1 MADPGFVLATQ
12 KTKDKEWKE
21 TCQIIYKKLTEELPW
36 FKKNMGS
43 HYKGF
48 VGTLAWAVLEH
59 RVTLD
64 EITTSLKEKSGEI
77 IRLNNRITEAYKTQ
91 TEKVSPQGIFTIIA
105 SSYVAGYLYG
115 IDPVLL
121 VAIARTEN
129 RFKTKGASK
138 KGAIGA
144 FQVVP
149 NSSLML
155 DLHPQQPGSKRRL
168 EIVNEQIAACGGKTI
183 RKLARLPKWEKI
195 TDSKNG
201 KLDDRDARKILEYPV
216 HCAIWA
222 ARTLMMKGYL
232 LNIENK
238 NAHTCLRK
246 EDMGKSEIVKKW
258 LASYNGPTDAE
269 EPKSF
274 YTRMLKE
281 SKEIVIDAAL
291 ERRKELARQY
301 GEDVY
306 NWYLD
311 YRKIARITQTIPKV
325 N

>member
-1 MADPGFVLATQ
+1 MASPGFVLATK
-12 KTKDKEWKE
+12 KTKVNEWKE
-21 TCQIIYKKLTEELPW
+21 NCQLIYKKLTEELPW
-36 FKKNMGS
+36 FKKSMGS

-77 IRLNNRITEAYKTQ
+77 IRLNNRISVAY
-91 TEKVSPQGIFTIIA
+91 EKQPRKATPQEVFTVIV

-129 RFKTKGASK
+129 RFKTKGVSG

-183 RKLARLPKWEKI
+183 REFGRLPEWEKI
-195 TDSKNG
+195 KDSKNG
-201 KLDDRDARKILEYPV
+201 KLDDRDARKILEYPI
-216 HCAIWA
+216 HCAVWA

-232 LNIENK
+232 LKSENK
-238 NAHTCLRK
+238 EAHTCLRK
-246 EDMGKSEIVKKW
+246 EDMSKSEIVKRW
-258 LASYNGPTDAE
+258 LASYNGPVGAE

-281 SKEIVIDAAL
+281 SKEIATNASL